1 MLLEL
6 VDVAVYLVVGGVA
19 GLLAGLLGVGGGLV
33 IVPALI
39 WVFRGNAF
47 DLSILVHLAV
57 GTSLATI
64 VITSISS
71 IRAHHRRG
79 AVLWPLVKSLTPGII
94 LGAWLGAVIADYLPT
109 LWLQRVFACF
119 AILVGL
125 QMGLGT
131 KADAHRGLPGG
142 LGMFSAGGGIGTLS
156 TIVGIGGG
164 SLTVPFLSWCS
175 VNIRNAV
182 ATSSACGLPIAVAG
196 TLGFVAVGWGE
207 RGLPVGSTGFVYWP
221 AFLGIIAASVLFAP
235 VGAKLAH
242 AIEVAMLKRIFALLL
257 LVLGVRM
264 LFG

>member
-1 MLLEL
+1 LFEL
-6 VDVAVYLVVGGVA
+6 ADVAVYLLVGGVA

-47 DLSILVHLAV
+47 DGAILVHLAV

-64 VITSISS
+64 VITSLSS

-79 AVLWPLVKSLTPGII
+79 AVRWPLVMALTPGIVV
-94 LGAWLGAVIADYLPT
+94 GAWLGAAVADHLPT

-119 AILVGL
+119 AIFVGV
-125 QMGLGT
+125 QMGLSA
-131 KADAHRGLPGG
+131 KAEAHRALPGRF
-142 LGMFSAGGGIGTLS
+142 GMLLVGGGIGMLS
-156 TIVGIGGG
+156 AIVGIGGG
-164 SLTVPFLSWCS
+164 SLSVPFLSWCS

-182 ATSSACGLPIAVAG
+182 ATSAACGLPIAVAG
-196 TLGFVAVGWGE
+196 ALGFIAVGWDE
-207 RGLPVGSTGFVYWP
+207 SGLPAGSTGFVYWP
-221 AFLGIIAASVLFAP
+221 AFFGIIAASTLMAP
-235 VGAKLAH
+235 VGARMAH
-242 AIEVAMLKRIFALLL
+242 AIPVTTLKRVFALLL